1 MVRKTDFD
9 EAVPL
14 PPGLTNTAIRKAI
27 EYVEHELADLVELY
41 FEQANV
47 FSALVGIYATK
58 ALDANSVYE
67 RHRHADL
74 AQQRFPDLKRRGS
87 GPEPDPRHS
96 LECKA
101 SKRPWAVQSHYD
113 HPGWYIV
120 WRYLVDPTCSLEPN
134 RPVIIW
140 RVDVA
145 FIEKQDWKCE
155 GSTAGSGHG
164 GRTHTFG
171 LRRPATKL
179 RNAAVYRRSDV
190 KLSGGK
196 AIPWNGNS

>member
-1 MVRKTDFD
+1 MVRPEDFD
-9 EAVPL
+9 SSVAL
-14 PPGLTNTAIRKAI
+14 PPGLTVAAIRKAI
-27 EYVEHELADLVELY
+27 RYVERELADFVDVY

-47 FSALVGIYATK
+47 FSALVGIFATR

-67 RHRHADL
+67 KSRHAER
-74 AQQRFPDLKRRGS
+74 AQQRFPDLQRRGS
-87 GPEPDPRHS
+87 GPSPSPQES

-120 WRYLVDPTCSLEPN
+120 WRYLVDPTCALEPD
-134 RPVIIW
+134 RPVIVW

-145 FIEKQDWKCE
+145 FVEESDWKYE
-155 GSTAGSGHG
+155 GSSAGAHGG

-171 LRRPATKL
+171 LRSPAAKL
-179 RNAAVYRRSDV
+179 KGCAVYSRSDV
-190 KLSGGK
+190 ALSGGK
-196 AIPWNGNS
+196 PVPINGR

>member
-1 MVRKTDFD
+1 MVRLEDFD
-9 EAVPL
+9 ARVPL
-14 PPGLTNTAIRKAI
+14 PPGLTSTAVRKAVD
-27 EYVEHELADLVELY
+27 YVERELADLVEIY

-47 FSALVGIYATK
+47 FSAIVGIFATR
-58 ALDANSVYE
+58 ALDASSVYE
-67 RHRHADL
+67 KSRHADL
-74 AQQRFPDLKRRGS
+74 AQQRFPDLRRRGS
-87 GPEPDPRHS
+87 GANPTPQES

-120 WRYLVDPTCSLEPN
+120 WRYLVDPTCSLEPD

-145 FIEKQDWKCE
+145 FLDKGDWKYV
-155 GSTAGSGHG
+155 GSTAGVAGG

-171 LRRPATKL
+171 LHRPAEKL
-179 RNAAVYRRSDV
+179 RGKAVYQRRDV
-190 KLSGGK
+190 KVVGGK
-196 AIPWNGNS
+196 ALPGNGE